1 MKKIRIIT
9 LALAI
14 SCVFGLFAGCGKAVD
29 KNNNTVNGTFS
40 DYLVAEKVGYVKT
53 DQFKTANGGV
63 YYESDG
69 MYGVAT
75 LNGLYETGTIY
86 EVVRDVEDYFQVW
99 SKKPASASDI
109 SGWNSSKLIDG
120 KGNTV
125 VPEGYAA
132 FYVENER
139 YIKVASVTA
148 KANSKDSCLVSC
160 SDNYFCSIAFQNS
173 DRWEHYTGT
182 WYVYDVVNKRI
193 VPNVSGTDVQT
204 LVVRGRFI
212 RYKNSDGKSV
222 TVDENGTPVTDIK
235 VIFDDGSYSVEGEAG
250 KVYDADGKLL
260 FEYDLGGFI
269 PMYERDGYYIGK
281 KPSDKTTKYVVL
293 DSKGNV
299 ISAEFDEL
307 ISVYGEIFSCNDKI
321 YNLKGENIIGGTYK
335 SIWPDKVFGQ
345 YYMLHN
351 DGYYT
356 IIDKE
361 GKVYFNGPYD
371 DAHMV
376 SDGEFLA
383 SEKKDGKTYYYS
395 YKDQDYTIEGTRFAP
410 WIVKTSNDKA
420 LYDLVD
426 TMTGKK
432 LLEGYS
438 NYQSVAKSD
447 TTYYVY
453 AMYDGG
459 ADIYLIESSALLKD
473 VTSKK
478 NDLFDELL
486 EAFKSEGVNV
496 TVNKESGEIALDS
509 SVLFGGDS
517 AELTGDGKAF
527 LNKFV
532 KVYANVVGAD
542 RYASFITKTMIEGHT
557 APVSGSTYA
566 SGLQLSEE
574 RAANVK
580 NYCLSAETGVNV
592 SAISDKFEAVGYSNS
607 KPVYKADGSVDMNA
621 SRRVSFRFM
630 VNADG

>member
-1 MKKIRIIT
+1 MEKIRIT
-9 LALAI
+9 ASVLAI
-14 SCVFGLFAGCGKAVD
+14 ILIFGLFTGCGKVVD
-29 KNNNTVNGTFS
+29 KNKNKVNGTFS
-40 DYLVAEKVGYVKT
+40 DYLVAEKVGYT
-53 DQFKTANGGV
+53 TTEQFETADGGI

-69 MYGVAT
+69 MYGVAS

-86 EVVRDVEDYFQVW
+86 EVVRDVRDYFQVW
-99 SKKPASASDI
+99 SKKPASANDI

-148 KANSKDSCLVSC
+148 ITYTEDNCLVSC
-160 SDNYFCSIAFQNS
+160 SDNYFCNIAFQSS
-173 DRWEHYTGT
+173 DGWEHYTGT

-193 VPNVSGTDVQT
+193 VPNLSGTEAQT
-204 LVVRGRFI
+204 LVVNGRFI
-212 RYKNSDGKSV
+212 RYKNSEGKSV
-222 TVDENGTPVTDIK
+222 TVDENGTPVTGIEK
-235 VIFDDGSYSVEGEAG
+235 MFDDGSYTVESKTGEL
-250 KVYDADGKLL
+250 YDADGKLL
-260 FEYDLGGFI
+260 FEYDLGGFV
-269 PMYERDGYYIGK
+269 PTYEQEGYYIGK
-281 KPSDKTTKYVVL
+281 KYSDDATKYVVM
-293 DSKGNV
+293 DNKGNI
-299 ISAEFDEL
+299 ISSEFDEL
-307 ISVYGEIFSCNDKI
+307 MTVYGEIFSCNNKI

-335 SIWPDKVFGQ
+335 SIWKDKVFGQ
-345 YYMLHN
+345 YYMLQN

-356 IIDKE
+356 LIDKN

-371 DAHMV
+371 DEHTV
-376 SDGEFLA
+376 LEDYFLA

-395 YKDQDYTIEGTRFAP
+395 YKDQDYTIEGTSFAP
-410 WIVKTSNDKA
+410 WVVKTSNNNS

-453 AMYDGG
+453 AMYKGG

-478 NDLFDELL
+478 SDLFDELSL
-486 EAFKSEGVNV
+486 AFKNEGVNV

-517 AELTGDGKAF
+517 AELTDDGKAF
-527 LNKFV
+527 LNKFIRA
-532 KVYANVVGAD
+532 YTTVVSSD
-542 RYASFITKTMIEGHT
+542 KYASFITKTMIEGHT

-574 RAANVK
+574 RASNVK

-592 SAISDKFEAVGYSNS
+592 SAIANKLEAVGYSNS
-607 KPVYKADGSVDMNA
+607 KPVYKADGSVDMDA

-630 VNADG
+630 VNAE